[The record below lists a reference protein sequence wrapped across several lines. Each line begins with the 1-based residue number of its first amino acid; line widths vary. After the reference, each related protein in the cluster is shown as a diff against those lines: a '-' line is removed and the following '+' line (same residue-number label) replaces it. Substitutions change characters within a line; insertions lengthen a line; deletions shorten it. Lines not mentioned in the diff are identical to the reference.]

1 MKSMSSAKDKL
12 YDRGETVKSMFSNH
26 HEIHSFGYGFG
37 GWIISHAVPSVEPVA
52 KTAILGVLAV
62 IYGYDGFC
70 KYTGLDISSE
80 DLPID
85 IRKQKHYFLF
95 GVVAAFFLAEVFLR
109 LAPMIL

>member
-70 KYTGLDISSE
+70 KYTGLDISSK

-95 GVVAAFFLAEVFLR
+95 GVVVAFFLAEVSLIIG
-109 LAPMIL
+109 PMLL